1 MKKNIRRIVGTLLV
15 LLGLVSVVSAC
26 SGGSTSTDG
35 KSSVVGTWK
44 ADGFEAEITASEITI
59 NIVGNDSKSLYWK
72 GSFHDNTGTVRSNGD
87 TDAMAGSML
96 GSQDS
101 TKTFSVDDDQIAF
114 EMSLMGTTKTIKL
127 KRA

>member
-1 MKKNIRRIVGTLLV
+1 MSRNNRRIVGILLV
-15 LLGLVSVVSAC
+15 TIAAIFALGAC

-114 EMSLMGTTKTIKL
+114 EMSMMGTTKTIKL